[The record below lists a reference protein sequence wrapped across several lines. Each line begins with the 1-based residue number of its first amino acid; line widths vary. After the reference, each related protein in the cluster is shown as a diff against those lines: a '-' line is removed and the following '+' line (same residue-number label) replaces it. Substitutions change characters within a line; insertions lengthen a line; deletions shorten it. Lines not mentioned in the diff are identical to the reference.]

1 MLEKSKSCVMC
12 GKTAITLYIEFDA
25 WVCSSD
31 CADALM
37 LTLAIPESQ
46 IQSSKSAA
54 SDVAQQ
60 MAASQ
65 AKMDAIRT
73 AQYKR

>member
-31 CADALM
+31 CADALYDEQM
-37 LTLAIPESQ
+37 HDIEFEGTRMRDLQYEHADM
-46 IQSSKSAA
+46 
-54 SDVAQQ
+54 SDLW
-60 MAASQ
+60 
-65 AKMDAIRT
+65 
-73 AQYKR
+73 